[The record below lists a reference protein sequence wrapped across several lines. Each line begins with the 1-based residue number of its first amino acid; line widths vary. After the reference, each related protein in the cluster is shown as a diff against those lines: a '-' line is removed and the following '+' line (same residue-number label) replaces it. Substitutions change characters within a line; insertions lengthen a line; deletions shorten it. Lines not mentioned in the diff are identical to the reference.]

1 MVSMICLL
9 GITKAQDTGAI
20 IRTETKLVLVDA
32 VVTDKKGEYVHNL
45 TVKNFKVFEDNK
57 EQQVKSFSFEADPA
71 SPSNSQ
77 PRYIVL
83 FFDNSTMNL
92 SDQGL
97 ARKAA
102 VNFIQANAGPNRLM
116 AIVNFGGS
124 LQVAQNFTPDAA
136 RLKAVASG
144 VQISMVNPTGAT
156 SGTSSLSGAYFNY
169 GVRDVVLALRSLAKG
184 LASVPGRKTL
194 IFLAAGFPVDGELLP
209 EVTATIDVCNRSN
222 VAIYPIDVRGLVGY
236 AQASP
241 PDYPAEQPVSYVTAF
256 FQKGGA
262 PPAAPKPGAGGSGGT
277 RSPGTSSPSSSKSF

>member
-1 MVSMICLL
+1 MTFRKLIYFVFAGMVSMVCFL
-9 GITKAQDTGAI
+9 GLTFSGLTRAQDSGAI

-32 VVTDKKGEYVHNL
+32 VITDKKGEYVHNL
-45 TVKNFKVFEDNK
+45 TAKNFKVFEDNK

-102 VNFIQANAGPNRLM
+102 VNFIQANSGPNRLM

-124 LQVAQNFTPDAA
+124 LQVAQNFTSDTE

-144 VQISMVNPTGAT
+144 LQISLVNPTGAA
-156 SGTSSLSGAYFNY
+156 SGNSGLSG
-169 GVRDVVLALRSLAKG
+169 
-184 LASVPGRKTL
+184 
-194 IFLAAGFPVDGELLP
+194 
-209 EVTATIDVCNRSN
+209 
-222 VAIYPIDVRGLVGY
+222 
-236 AQASP
+236 
-241 PDYPAEQPVSYVTAF
+241 
-256 FQKGGA
+256 
-262 PPAAPKPGAGGSGGT
+262 
-277 RSPGTSSPSSSKSF
+277 